1 MNNLEEW
8 KALKRRY
15 RTITLEEIEEAYY
28 SAIYD
33 ADHEYDI
40 NHEEVSTC
48 LTGFGNT
55 VQCTLCAAVTK
66 EKPFVMARDCINC
79 MWYIYTGSICMGILP
94 TNTWLT
100 LAGTPPPNTE
110 MKDTSYSIESRI
122 TFNKLL
128 TADTPIKL
136 LAAYKARYRYML
148 KVEKQYKEK
157 QK

>member
-1 MNNLEEW
+1 MNNLKEW

-28 SAIYD
+28 SDIYNTD
-33 ADHEYDI
+33 
-40 NHEEVSTC
+40 HEEVSTC

-55 VQCTLCAAVTK
+55 AKCTLCVAVTK
-66 EKPFVMARDCINC
+66 EHPFMIKEDCKSC
-79 MWYIYTGSICMGILP
+79 MWYIYTGRTCMG
-94 TNTWLT
+94 
-100 LAGTPPPNTE
+100 
-110 MKDTSYSIESRI
+110 TSVSNNLESNKTRAQV

-128 TADTPIKL
+128 TASTPTEL
-136 LAAYKARYRYML
+136 LATYKARYRYML

>member
-28 SAIYD
+28 SDIYNTD
-33 ADHEYDI
+33 
-40 NHEEVSTC
+40 HEEVSTC

-55 VQCTLCAAVTK
+55 VQCTLCVAVTK
-66 EKPFVMARDCINC
+66 EKPFVMARDCKDC
-79 MWYIYTGSICMGILP
+79 MWYTYTGRTCMGSPLSSNIR
-94 TNTWLT
+94 
-100 LAGTPPPNTE
+100 LAE
-110 MKDTSYSIESRI
+110 AQI

-128 TADTPIKL
+128 TASTPTEL

-148 KVEKQYKEK
+148 KVEKQYKERNSSYQDLEESK
-157 QK
+157 REYIDSYDEYGDN